1 MVGGGVRDRGHRLHL
16 VVRAVSGATG
26 HFWAQR
32 LTAVALVPLSL
43 WFVIQVLSLLD
54 ASHAQVEAWLAVPFN
69 AVLVLTLLGA
79 MIWHSMLGLQVVV
92 EDYVHTRWAKLAL
105 LGALRFSHFGIGV
118 VAIVAVLRVMTG
130 SA

>member
-1 MVGGGVRDRGHRLHL
+1 M
-16 VVRAVSGATG
+16 SGATG

-43 WFVIQVLSLLD
+43 WFVIQVLSLID
-54 ASHAQVEAWLAVPFN
+54 ASHAQVAAWLTVPFN
-69 AVLVLTLLGA
+69 AVLMLLLLGV
-79 MIWHSMLGLQVVV
+79 MTWHSMLGLQVVV

-105 LGALRFSHFGIGV
+105 LGVLRFVHFGIGV
-118 VAIVAVLRVMTG
+118 VAIVAVLRVMSG